1 MERFKL
7 TVAIFV
13 GLMQGYA
20 MQIALTSIVPIL
32 ILGLLNTGIGCYF
45 YFSSIGK
52 LKVQTVAVV
61 SAPPAAVA
69 VTVELTEEQKVEN
82 AKNVLA
88 NLEMFGRAKI
98 ADFDSK
104 EKFYRIYCVKV
115 AQCTKPRKRYT
126 CELHFLTVQVT

>member
-1 MERFKL
+1 
-7 TVAIFV
+7 
-13 GLMQGYA
+13 MQGYA

-88 NLEMFGRAKI
+88 NLEMFG
-98 ADFDSK
+98 
-104 EKFYRIYCVKV
+104 
-115 AQCTKPRKRYT
+115 
-126 CELHFLTVQVT
+126 